1 MERDECQLN
10 KKICYNRHM
19 KTAIKKTIAS
29 YKQAIPI
36 MFSILL
42 LVNLINPLFKDIY
55 PKIFSGNY
63 ITDPIIGALLGSI
76 SFGIPITSYV
86 VGGELINLGISLL
99 AVTAFIMTWTTV
111 GIAMLPLEAKFLGK
125 RFAIIR
131 NSLNFVFSILI
142 ACLTVF
148 FLNLLNL

>member
-1 MERDECQLN
+1 
-10 KKICYNRHM
+10 M

-86 VGGELINLGISLL
+86 VGGELIALGISLL

-125 RFAIIR
+125 RFAVIR
-131 NSLNFVFSILI
+131 NSLNFVFSIII
-142 ACLTVF
+142 AALTVF
-148 FLNLLNL
+148 LLNLFNLL